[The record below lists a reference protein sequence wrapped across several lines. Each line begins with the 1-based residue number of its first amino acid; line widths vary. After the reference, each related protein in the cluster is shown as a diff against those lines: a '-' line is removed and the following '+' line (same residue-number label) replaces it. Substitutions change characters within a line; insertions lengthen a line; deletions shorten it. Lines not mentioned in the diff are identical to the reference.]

1 MVDQDTSVIRIGETE
16 SGETVTNR
24 FADVHKEELTQAAK
38 DLGFSS
44 RAQAIRHWI
53 EIGRKATI
61 ETDPRQNQTNP
72 DTDAKTIRELVPKGE
87 ENAVDMRD
95 ELIEIIEEQIL
106 DVVTNDD
113 KIKKS
118 GWKVYRE

>member
-1 MVDQDTSVIRIGETE
+1 MVDQDTSVIRIGETD
-16 SGETVTNR
+16 SGGTVTNR

-44 RAQAIRHWI
+44 RAQAIRHWV

-61 ETDPRQNQTNP
+61 ETDPRQNEVNT
-72 DTDAKTIRELVPKGE
+72 DTDAKTIREMVPKGK

-95 ELIEIIEEQIL
+95 ELIEIIEHEIL
-106 DVVTNDD
+106 EIVTDDD
-113 KIKKS
+113 KIKKD
-118 GWKVYRE
+118 GWKVYRK